1 MPDNPVPEGRTS
13 LAQRASAGK
22 NGTND
27 SSPGGTP
34 EFSRYSSGAVAQ
46 FRLSSRAS
54 VLCAARDLGE
64 PRDASRSLR
73 RNNRASGSHPY
84 RRPPDTHQDS
94 TIRPPRRIHL
104 SPSDEFLPAGRVP
117 RSLRFLQGAG
127 AVDRRA
133 SEQTTLN
140 LRSRSAC
147 CDALPAITLSSRPE
161 WSHNSVIPTGAKR
174 SGGTLCFR
182 IGAKTSVPFQQ
193 AQAGILH
200 QWTVAETV
208 LPRNWK
214 ILSS

>member
-1 MPDNPVPEGRTS
+1 MLSFQPSWRGKMPDNPVPEGRTS

-34 EFSRYSSGAVAQ
+34 EFSPYSSGAVAQ

-94 TIRPPRRIHL
+94 TIRPPRASI
-104 SPSDEFLPAGRVP
+104 SPPPMNSSRPAGCPAPCAFCKGRERSTVAPPSKQRPTFVP
-117 RSLRFLQGAG
+117 ARPAR
-127 AVDRRA
+127 
-133 SEQTTLN
+133 
-140 LRSRSAC
+140 C
-147 CDALPAITLSSRPE
+147 LPAITLSFRPE
-161 WSHNSVIPTGAKR
+161 
-174 SGGTLCFR
+174 
-182 IGAKTSVPFQQ
+182 
-193 AQAGILH
+193 
-200 QWTVAETV
+200 
-208 LPRNWK
+208 
-214 ILSS
+214 